1 MFFAP
6 HSEINSYNVAQGRIF
21 KKRKKERKK
30 EYLPIIYYSLEMLPW
45 FSLVLS
51 NARKER
57 TSYGIFRKGIYEMDE
72 KFFILFS
79 FLVSFSFIN
88 SFPFPK

>member
-1 MFFAP
+1 
-6 HSEINSYNVAQGRIF
+6 
-21 KKRKKERKK
+21 
-30 EYLPIIYYSLEMLPW
+30 MLPW